1 MDLELALEEEI
12 GNPDFF
18 VGRKKELDFF
28 LTWIDRVKKKMG
40 PSTAVLA
47 RRRKGKTA
55 LLQRLFNIIY
65 TRNDPKVVPFYF
77 RIPENRHTLLEFSE
91 LFYCSLL
98 SFYYGFKN
106 REPDFIAKPL
116 TMDRLKEL
124 ALNDAY
130 ILQDIDDMKVYLAGN
145 RSGMCWEHAHRAGHR
160 ISIKKD
166 IRIIQI
172 LDEFQYLDEFIYDSE
187 QAAEPIVLTGSYQ
200 YTGSSKISPQIIA
213 GSYVGWLS
221 RVIDKMVDRY
231 RSFYLE
237 SLNEDDALAA
247 VYNYARV
254 YGRPVSDRS
263 AAWMATACDRDPYA
277 ISLMFQSDSHPK
289 DLTTIDGVRAVL
301 DYETDIPKGQ
311 IAKLWFE
318 YLANV
323 IERTN
328 DTNAKRIVLYLAKH
342 GTEERNRE
350 QITQDLGLELTDRE
364 LDNLLQKLVAA
375 DILAQGQTRWGYKG
389 LGDPVFEMVFRKAYE
404 PEIARVDL
412 SVVRKH
418 IEEELEELTRSLKS
432 EKGRVGNYKGQTAE
446 YRMRYRLAMAGQKR
460 LCLGDLADHA
470 PNPGA
475 RLEPFETVDKHT
487 IHPDG
492 ENTVEIDLYAR
503 SNTGPDLVVEVK
515 DWKGKVNKDQVLSFI
530 EARKVLVDMMS
541 EDTLFLFYSE
551 EPIADVNIERLKKAG
566 ILYADKTRFKW

>member
-1 MDLELALEEEI
+1 MEWKPALQEEI
-12 GNPDFF
+12 GNPDLF
-18 VGRKKELDFF
+18 VGRQKELDF
-28 LTWIDRVKKKMG
+28 LQLWVERVKKKLG
-40 PSTAVLA
+40 KSTALLA

-55 LLQRLFNIIY
+55 LLQRFFNILY
-65 TRNDPKVVPFYF
+65 NRNDPQVIPFYF
-77 RIPENRHTLLEFSE
+77 RIPEKKTTLLSFSD
-91 LFYCSLL
+91 LFYRSLL
-98 SFYYGFKN
+98 SFYYGYKN
-106 REPDFIAKPL
+106 REPDFLREPLGMSELKQLASEDPFILRDIAA
-116 TMDRLKEL
+116 MED
-124 ALNDAY
+124 
-130 ILQDIDDMKVYLAGN
+130 YLAMG
-145 RSGMCWEHAHRAGHR
+145 SQDAGWLYAHRVGHR
-160 ISIKKD
+160 ISDKKD
-166 IRIIQI
+166 ERIVQI
-172 LDEFQYLDEFIYDSE
+172 LDEFQYLDDFIYNNE
-187 QAAEPIVLTGSYQ
+187 AAKEPEVLTSSYQ
-200 YTGSSKISPQIIA
+200 HTGSSKISPQIIA
-213 GSYVGWLS
+213 GSYVGRLT
-221 RVIDKMVDRY
+221 RIIDKMVDRY
-231 RSFYLE
+231 NEYHLG
-237 SLNEDDALAA
+237 SLAPEEALTA
-247 VYNYARV
+247 VYSYARA
-254 YGRPVSDRS
+254 YGEEVTDKS
-263 AAWMATACDRDPYA
+263 AAWLSEACDRDPYSIA
-277 ISLMFQSDSHPK
+277 CMFESPLQPK
-289 DLTTIDGVRAVL
+289 DLSTIEGVRRVL
-301 DYETDIPKGQ
+301 DYETTIPQGRL
-311 IAKLWFE
+311 AKLWFE

-418 IEEELEELTRSLKS
+418 IEEELEELTHSLKT

-487 IHPDG
+487 VRPDG
-492 ENTVEIDLYAR
+492 EDAVEIDLYAQ

-530 EARKVLVDMMS
+530 EAGKVLSNIMP

-551 EPIADVNIERLKKAG
+551 EPIVDVNIERLKNAG